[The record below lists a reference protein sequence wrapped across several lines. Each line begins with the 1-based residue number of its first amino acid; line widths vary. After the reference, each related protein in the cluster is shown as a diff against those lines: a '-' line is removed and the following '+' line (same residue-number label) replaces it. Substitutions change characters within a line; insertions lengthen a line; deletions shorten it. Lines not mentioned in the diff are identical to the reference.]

1 MYRVFIIAMAMLVVS
16 ETHALEMQVKKV
28 KGRKAIVE
36 LSESYAVSVGDHLTV
51 TPGGESKKQREVAS
65 YAGQPQ
71 YAFTGGMDIEGISYE
86 SDGAD
91 FDVSRT
97 IIDVRFGWV
106 KPQFEAGPILQ
117 IDNQTFDFGVGNVEI
132 NSIFIGGYGEYNL
145 APATEKFIPAIGG
158 IIGYTSNELASD
170 VSGFRIQPYVRGKF
184 FLSGGAGVALLG
196 QIGYRYDKLSG
207 NGVDVT
213 GSGLVLNAGIGY
225 YY

>member
-1 MYRVFIIAMAMLVVS
+1 MNRVFIFAMALLVFF
-16 ETHALEMQVKKV
+16 ETHALEMEVKKV

-36 LSESYAVSVGDHLTV
+36 LSESHAVRPGDQLTV
-51 TPGGESKKQREVAS
+51 TSDRAGHKTRSLSSMP
-65 YAGQPQ
+65 GQPQ
-71 YAFTGGMDIEGISYE
+71 YAFTGGMDIEGISYDSE
-86 SDGAD
+86 GTE

-145 APATEKFIPAIGG
+145 APATEKFIPAVGG

-184 FLSGGAGVALLG
+184 FLTGGTGVALLG